1 MRDFCEVCDADCH
14 EDDLR
19 DGMCDGCRSDFDDA
33 DLEDRLEMALD
44 RGFDERLAMYRRAAS

>member
-44 RGFDERLAMYRRAAS
+44 RGFDERLAM